1 MLENE
6 LKARVLRLDGAMG
19 TQIQQYGL
27 QPGEDLNLSRP
38 DVIKAIHQAYID
50 AGADIIETN
59 SFNVLG
65 EHAAQNA
72 REGARLARQVADTA
86 PRKVWVAGSMGPSSK
101 SLTLSPDISRPA
113 WREYDFDQ
121 MAKAYAAHAKALIEG
136 GVDFLLLETA
146 FDALNT
152 KAALYGIQ
160 EVHPGFPVMVSSRR
174 IKSAAAPKR
183 VSVP

>member
-72 REGARLARQVADTA
+72 REGARLARQVADAA

-121 MAKAYAAHAKALIEG
+121 MAGAYAEARG
-136 GVDFLLLETA
+136 
-146 FDALNT
+146 FDADECLRLMLKYNRE
-152 KAALYGIQ
+152 K
-160 EVHPGFPVMVSSRR
+160 SSIHTDIPFIIGYAGCCHCFF
-174 IKSAAAPKR
+174 IK
-183 VSVP
+183 